1 MALRRHDP
9 LAPGFFVYEGD
20 YTLPPQG
27 LLTYRQ
33 AAELLNMIRS
43 AVERRYPALSGPVT
57 YQGSGKVVHC
67 GVSAA

>member
-1 MALRRHDP
+1 MALNRHDP
-9 LAPGFFVYEGD
+9 YAPGFFVYED
-20 YTLPPQG
+20 DHTLPRHG

-43 AVERRYPALSGPVT
+43 ALERRYPALGGPVT